1 MVGNV
6 PPQAQFP
13 PLWPH
18 QELTSEKP
26 DPWPLCCC
34 FLLYAYSHLGRR
46 EICYR
51 SHRESSKQCRPEKLV
66 PDSCRLC
73 SSCVRKSWG
82 GWWRLTCTRGSQSA
96 TRPPWTLPGTP
107 YAHLLPLCSFS
118 WRGTY
123 GLEYGST
130 EQKMYSYLLIYSVK
144 YTEYTLFFFLLL
156 AFNLV
161 MNLIFCLA

>member
-1 MVGNV
+1 MVRMQLWLCHGGRC
-6 PPQAQFP
+6 PPSGTISSSFVTPPGAQP
-13 PLWPH
+13 PL
-18 QELTSEKP
+18 LTSEKP
-26 DPWPLCCC
+26 DSGPPCCC
-34 FLLYAYSHLGRR
+34 FLFYAYSHLGRK
-46 EICYR
+46 EVCYR
-51 SHRESSKQCRPEKLV
+51 SHWESSEQCRPKKLV

-73 SSCVRKSWG
+73 SSCVRKPWG

-130 EQKMYSYLLIYSVK
+130 EQKMYSYHIVK
-144 YTEYTLFFFLLL
+144 YTEYTLFFSYSF
-156 AFNLV
+156 
-161 MNLIFCLA
+161 